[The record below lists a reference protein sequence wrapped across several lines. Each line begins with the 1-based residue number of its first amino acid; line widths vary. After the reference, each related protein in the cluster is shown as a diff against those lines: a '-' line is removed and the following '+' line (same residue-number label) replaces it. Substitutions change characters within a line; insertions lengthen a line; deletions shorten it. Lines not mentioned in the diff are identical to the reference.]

1 MELRSRYMHSS
12 RHVVL
17 RQDRQRKITDHE
29 AIGKQTD
36 YCENKTMQ
44 YRYDAIILVI
54 PYHFN
59 KLFADMFQKS
69 TKLGT
74 HVRYVKCITH
84 MKYE

>member
-44 YRYDAIILVI
+44 YRYDAIILIVCGSFHI
-54 PYHFN
+54 I
-59 KLFADMFQKS
+59 S
-69 TKLGT
+69 TNFWQTCSRNPRNLVHMLGMLN
-74 HVRYVKCITH
+74 V
-84 MKYE
+84 